1 MAEKQ
6 GLHQGEGQD
15 EAGEA
20 AGPIFQGALVLTEK
34 DLVDYVVKLAQLP
47 TVYET
52 LTYSLAHWLLKLIKI
67 YCQKCTF

>member
-1 MAEKQ
+1 M
-6 GLHQGEGQD
+6 
-15 EAGEA
+15 
-20 AGPIFQGALVLTEK
+20 LTEK